1 MVSLIEQVSR
11 DITEGR
17 ACIRLRCLC
26 LTRPCNVSGF
36 RSPHCHS
43 HCIRMNG
50 VPSRHSFFISS
61 PSHTESIYYDGESVG
76 ESPVLACT

>member
-17 ACIRLRCLC
+17 AFNRLRCLC

-36 RSPHCHS
+36 RSPRCHS

-50 VPSRHSFFISS
+50 EMGHHSFFISS
-61 PSHTESIYYDGESVG
+61 PTHKKSIY
-76 ESPVLACT
+76 LR